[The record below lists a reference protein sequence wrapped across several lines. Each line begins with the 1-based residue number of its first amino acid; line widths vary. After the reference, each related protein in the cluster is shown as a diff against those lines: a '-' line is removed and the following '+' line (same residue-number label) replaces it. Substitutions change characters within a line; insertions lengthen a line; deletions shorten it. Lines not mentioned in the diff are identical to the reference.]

1 MELLIQY
8 ADLIGA
14 IVGFVLTLM
23 VLSYIFG
30 DNFSFRLAIHIFIG
44 VAAGYA
50 AAILFYNVLWYR
62 LLVPLFQS
70 EIPLKDKLALG
81 VPGLLLL
88 AWMLTKA
95 SPRLARMGNPLL
107 AYLAGVGAATAIG
120 GAILGTIF
128 PQVGASINLFDLQP
142 IMVGG
147 RPQYVVPF
155 IKALFILGITIA
167 TLGYFHF
174 GVRPQTNPSP
184 PQRPA
189 IIENLIAPVGHGF
202 IAITFGVLFAGVY
215 MAALVALIDR
225 VRFIWEF
232 ILGFI
237 K

>member
-62 LLVPLFQS
+62 LVVPLLQD
-70 EIPLKDKLALG
+70 PLGNLTLG

-155 IKALFILGITIA
+155 IKALFILGITIV

>member
-1 MELLIQY
+1 MDLLIQY

-23 VLSYIFG
+23 VLSYIIG
-30 DNFSFRLAIHIFIG
+30 DNFLFRLAIHIFIG
-44 VAAGYA
+44 VATGYA
-50 AAILFYNVLWYR
+50 AALVLYNVLWYR
-62 LLVPLFQS
+62 ILVPLLQD
-70 EIPLKDKLALG
+70 PLNINNLTLA

-95 SPRLARMGNPLL
+95 SPRLARLGNPLL

-128 PQVGASINLFDLQP
+128 PQIGASINLFDLQSAQQSG
-142 IMVGG
+142 IRVSEVIGKG
-147 RPQYVVPF
+147 
-155 IKALFILGITIA
+155 LILLIGTIV

-174 GVRPQTNPSP
+174 GVRPTTNPSP

-189 IIENLIAPVGHGF
+189 IIENLIAPVGHGL

-215 MAALVALIDR
+215 MAALVAMIDR

-232 ILGFI
+232 VQGFM